1 MFDNFFL
8 SLVSIKK
15 FVCKFLNFC
24 LNWLLLLWELKSC
37 LILNSIA
44 CKVVFVNLT
53 RFFTHG
59 FSLEKIVKVHILER
73 HSSMS
78 NDKNNNIMYMCN
90 KVVLHSNCPPRSNV
104 KRNTFAF
111 STLGESKLEII
122 QGSKWCKR
130 LE

>member
-1 MFDNFFL
+1 M
-8 SLVSIKK
+8 
-15 FVCKFLNFC
+15 
-24 LNWLLLLWELKSC
+24 
-37 LILNSIA
+37 
-44 CKVVFVNLT
+44 
-53 RFFTHG
+53 
-59 FSLEKIVKVHILER
+59 KVHILER

-90 KVVLHSNCPPRSNV
+90 KVVLHSNCPPKSNV
-104 KRNTFAF
+104 KLNTLAF